1 MELLCV
7 HLLRYS
13 CVTSPSVT
21 DMSMMARVRE
31 CCPHIV
37 VSGGETVQPLRM
49 GMYTMIIGTN
59 ITSGSPPV
67 FMMRRQSTAPRSR
80 GNRGG
85 GGSRDGL
92 TTVEARQYIFWWRP
106 WRAWVAGPSLAEPRG
121 GLIGTPNGT
130 ARACP
135 AARVEDNSVRWTPWV
150 HEKRAWDTSWEVPP
164 AQTAHSIPTAR
175 TLFLQP
181 YAPSTAY
188 PNHAPKLHTSNSR
201 TQPHPYQ
208 VDVRCAAYRACC
220 TALEVRGGE
229 AEQPQSMG
237 IFHVQAFA
245 HGDGKPPHA
254 ADHCNLPTTHDP
266 HVVLPI
272 YMQ

>member
-150 HEKRAWDTSWEVPP
+150 HEKRVWDTSWEVPP
-164 AQTAHSIPTAR
+164 AQTCALYSYSHTRPQLRPIP
-175 TLFLQP
+175 P
-181 YAPSTAY
+181 KAPRIQ
-188 PNHAPKLHTSNSR
+188 L
-201 TQPHPYQ
+201 PHPTPSIQ

-254 ADHCNLPTTHDP
+254 ADHCNLPTTH
-266 HVVLPI
+266 VVLPI